1 MTDSTPHAAPP
12 AKHPAFS
19 QGQDAL
25 RLGPEE
31 AFVKNLEHFVQKAH
45 VFAALAAKNK
55 VSPYEAY
62 QHLETLWGQVA
73 QSGSGLIEPVPA
85 VKPAMAGLSAEQA
98 RDRLR
103 QYGPNQAGSSKRI
116 TLTSRIIDA
125 VKNPLVLLLFV
136 LGGISY
142 ATNDVRSAVVIIGMA
157 VLGVTLKVIQ
167 EAKADTA
174 AEQLKK
180 MVHTTATVLRDGEQ
194 REIPMTEVV
203 PGDMVLLAAGDMV
216 PADVQ
221 LVRAK
226 DLHVNQ
232 AMLTGEALPVEKIA
246 RAPGEAAPESETG
259 LGDPAMCFMGT
270 NIISGSAAALVM
282 ATGTRTYFGGI
293 AAKLSEKR
301 APTDFDKGIKN
312 FTMLML
318 RFMVVM
324 APLVFVINGTTTG
337 DWMGAF
343 MFALAVAVGLT
354 PEMLPM
360 VATVCL
366 SKGALAM
373 AKHKVIVKRLDAIQ
387 NFGAIDILC
396 TDKTGTLTQDKIIL
410 EKHLDVTGEEDHS
423 VLEYAYVNSKLQT
436 GLRNALD
443 VAVINSGDDA
453 GSTIDPSRYELLD
466 EIPFDFMRRR
476 LSVIVRDKRSSKAIL
491 ICKGAAEEV
500 FSKSCDCLHDGVVSP
515 LDAVHRETMQEVVHD
530 LNDDGF
536 RVVALA
542 FKEVDGAR
550 HDFAVAD
557 ETGLTLMGYLAFLD
571 PPKDT
576 AAAALA
582 TMLAHGIQP
591 KILTGDNAVIT
602 AKICREVGF
611 DAGHHIITGEM
622 AAAMTET
629 ELSEAVETCHVF
641 AKLDPMQKEAIVK
654 ALRARGHVVGFMG
667 DGINDA
673 PALRAA
679 DVGISVDSA
688 VDVAKESADIILLEK
703 SLAVLEHGVCE
714 GRKIFFNITK
724 YIRMGA
730 SSNFGN
736 MFSVLGAS
744 AFLPYLP
751 MLPIQILVN
760 NLMYDFSQTAIPTDN
775 VDDDIVKSPR
785 RWRIDDIRRYILY
798 LGPVSSI
805 FDYVTFF
812 ILLHVFGAWDN
823 AALFQTGWFIESLL
837 SQTIIVHVIRTDK
850 IPFLQSR
857 SSLTLGLTTLLICA
871 LGVWLPYSPLAEYFG
886 LVVPPVGYWGLIAL
900 VIFCYMCLAQIVK
913 TWVVRRIAAASAAG
927 PVRK

>member
-1 MTDSTPHAAPP
+1 MTQPTPPATGQSPSHPAAAPAP
-12 AKHPAFS
+12 E
-19 QGQDAL
+19 DL
-25 RLGPEE
+25 RLAPDT
-31 AFVKNLEHFVQKAH
+31 AFVKTLEHFVQKAD
-45 VFAALAAKNK
+45 VFAALAVKHK
-55 VSPYEAY
+55 IEPYEAF
-62 QHLETLWGQVA
+62 QHLNALWREVA
-73 QSGSGLIEPVPA
+73 ESGERLAEPAPA
-85 VKPAMAGLSAEQA
+85 AQPVALGLSTAEA
-98 RDRLR
+98 RERLAK
-103 QYGPNQAGSSKRI
+103 YGPNQAAAAKRI
-116 TLTSRIIDA
+116 TLAARLLDA

-136 LGGISY
+136 LGSISY
-142 ATNDVRSAVVIIGMA
+142 ATDDVRSAVVIIGMA

-174 AEQLKK
+174 AEELRK
-180 MVHTTATVLRDGEQ
+180 MVHTTATVLRDGQ
-194 REIPMTEVV
+194 QTEIPMAEVV

-221 LVRAK
+221 IVRAK
-226 DLHVNQ
+226 DLHINQ
-232 AMLTGEALPVEKIA
+232 AMLTGEALPVEKTVRPA
-246 RAPGEAAPESETG
+246 GEAAPEGETG

-270 NIISGSAAALVM
+270 NVVSGSAAALVM
-282 ATGTRTYFGGI
+282 ATGARTYFGGI
-293 AAKLSEKR
+293 AAKLSQKR
-301 APTDFDKGIKN
+301 VETDFDKGIKN

-318 RFMVVM
+318 RFMMIMV
-324 APLVFVINGTTTG
+324 PFVFLINGATSG

-360 VATVCL
+360 VVTVCL

-373 AKHKVIVKRLDAIQ
+373 SKHKVIVKRLDAIQ
-387 NFGAIDILC
+387 NFGAIDVLC

-410 EKHLDVTGEEDHS
+410 EKYLDVAGREDCS
-423 VLEYAYVNSKLQT
+423 VLEYAYLNSKLQT

-443 VAVINSGDDA
+443 LAVISSGDDA
-453 GSTIDPSRYELLD
+453 ASAIDPEHYELLD

-476 LSVIVRDKRSSKAIL
+476 LSVIVRDKRTGKAIL

-500 FSKSCDCLHDGVVSP
+500 FAQSRDCLQNGVVSA
-515 LDAVHRETMQEVVHD
+515 LDAEHRETMQQLVHD

-542 FKEVDGAR
+542 YKEVDGQR
-550 HDFAVAD
+550 HDFGVAD
-557 ETGLTLMGYLAFLD
+557 EADLTLMGYLAFLD

-576 AAAALA
+576 AADALA

-591 KILTGDNAVIT
+591 KIVTGDNAVIT
-602 AKICREVGF
+602 AKICREVRF
-611 DAGHHIITGEM
+611 DAGDRIITGDM
-622 AAAMTET
+622 VAAMSPT
-629 ELSEAVETCHVF
+629 ELSQAVESCHVF
-641 AKLDPMQKEAIVK
+641 AKLDPMQKEAIVA

-703 SLAVLEHGVCE
+703 SLHVLEHGVVE

-744 AFLPYLP
+744 AFLPFLP

-775 VDDDIVKSPR
+775 VDDDIVKAPR
-785 RWRIDDIRRYILY
+785 RWRIDDIRRYIIW

-812 ILLHVFGAWDN
+812 ILLHVFHAWDN

-837 SQTIIVHVIRTDK
+837 SQTLIVHVIRTDR

-857 SSLTLGLTTLLICA
+857 SSLALGMTTLAICA
-871 LGVWLPYSPLAEYFG
+871 VGVWLPFSPLAASFG
-886 LVVPPVGYWGLIAL
+886 LVVPPAHYWGLIAL
-900 VIFCYMCLAQIVK
+900 VIFAYMCLAQIVK
-913 TWVVRRIAAASAAG
+913 TWVVRRIAAAG
-927 PVRK
+927 

>member
-1 MTDSTPHAAPP
+1 MRDAHAPGEAGPDQEP
-12 AKHPAFS
+12 LK
-19 QGQDAL
+19 
-25 RLGPEE
+25 LGPEE
-31 AFVKNLEHFVQKAH
+31 EFTKHLEHFAQKAH
-45 VFAALAAKNK
+45 VFAALASKRK
-55 VSPYEAY
+55 LHPYEAFK
-62 QHLETLWGQVA
+62 HLEGLWGQVA
-73 QSGSGLIEPVPA
+73 DAGARLSEPVVEPA
-85 VKPAMAGLSAEQA
+85 PTFAGLSAEEA
-98 RDRLR
+98 RARLR
-103 QYGPNQAGSSKRI
+103 RYGPNEAVRARRI
-116 TLTSRIIDA
+116 TVWDRLFDA
-125 VKNPLVLLLFV
+125 VKNPLVLLLVV
-136 LGGISY
+136 LGAISY
-142 ATNDVRSAVVIIGMA
+142 ATDDIRSAVVILGMA
-157 VLGVTLKVIQ
+157 VLGVTLKIMQ

-174 AEQLKK
+174 AEALRK
-180 MVHTTATVLRDGEQ
+180 MVHTTATALRDGAQ
-194 REIPMTEVV
+194 REIPLAEVV
-203 PGDMVLLAAGDMV
+203 PGDIVLLAAGDMV

-226 DLHVNQ
+226 DLHINQ

-246 RAPGEAAPESETG
+246 RPAGEAAPEGETG

-270 NIISGSAAALVM
+270 NVVSGSAAAVVM
-282 ATGTRTYFGGI
+282 ATGARTYFGGI
-293 AAKLSEKR
+293 AAKLSQKR

-318 RFMVVM
+318 RFMLVM
-324 APLVFVINGTTTG
+324 VPCVFVINGATSH

-360 VATVCL
+360 VVTVCL

-387 NFGAIDILC
+387 NFGAIDVLC
-396 TDKTGTLTQDKIIL
+396 TDKTGTLTQDRIIL
-410 EKHLDVTGEEDHS
+410 EKYLGIKGEEDNA
-423 VLEYAYVNSKLQT
+423 VLEYAYLNSKLQT

-443 VAVINSGDDA
+443 LAVIETGDA
-453 GSTIDPSRYELLD
+453 VGSSIDTADYELLD

-476 LSVIVRDKRSSKAIL
+476 LSVIVRDKRTDKAIL

-500 FSKSCDCLHDGVVSP
+500 FAQSRTYNKNGLIKP
-515 LDAVHRETMQEVVHD
+515 LEGTHLDTRRQLVHD

-542 FKEVDGAR
+542 YKEVDGTR
-550 HDFAVAD
+550 RDFAVAD
-557 ETGLTLMGYLAFLD
+557 ECDLTLMGYLAFLD

-576 AAAALA
+576 AADALA
-582 TMLAHGIQP
+582 VMAAHGIRP

-602 AKICREVGF
+602 AKICREVDF
-611 DAGHHIITGEM
+611 DAGNHIMTGEQL
-622 AAAMTET
+622 AG
-629 ELSEAVETCHVF
+629 LSEAELGEVVTHCHVF
-641 AKLDPMQKEAIVK
+641 AKLDPMQKETIVK

-703 SLAVLEHGVCE
+703 SLHVLEHGVIE

-744 AFLPYLP
+744 IFLPFLP

-760 NLMYDFSQTAIPTDN
+760 NLLYDVSQTAIPTDN
-775 VDDDIVKSPR
+775 VDPDIVRRPR

-798 LGPVSSI
+798 LGPVSSL
-805 FDYVTFF
+805 FDYATFF
-812 ILLHVFGAWDN
+812 FLLHVFGAWTN
-823 AALFQTGWFIESLL
+823 PALFQTGWFIESLL
-837 SQTIIVHVIRTDK
+837 SQTLIVHVIRTDK
-850 IPFLQSR
+850 IPLLQSR
-857 SSLTLGLTTLLICA
+857 SSLALGLTTLAICA
-871 LGVWLPYSPLAEYFG
+871 LGIWLPFSPLAHAFG
-886 LVVPPVGYWGLIAL
+886 LVALPGPYWGITAL

-913 TWVVRRIAAASAAG
+913 TWVVRRFQPGDACAVAS
-927 PVRK
+927 

>member
-1 MTDSTPHAAPP
+1 M
-12 AKHPAFS
+12 
-19 QGQDAL
+19 
-25 RLGPEE
+25 
-31 AFVKNLEHFVQKAH
+31 
-45 VFAALAAKNK
+45 
-55 VSPYEAY
+55 
-62 QHLETLWGQVA
+62 
-73 QSGSGLIEPVPA
+73 
-85 VKPAMAGLSAEQA
+85 
-98 RDRLR
+98 
-103 QYGPNQAGSSKRI
+103 
-116 TLTSRIIDA
+116 
-125 VKNPLVLLLFV
+125 VLLVV
-136 LGGISY
+136 LGAISY
-142 ATNDVRSAVVIIGMA
+142 ATDDIRSAVVIIGMA
-157 VLGVTLKVIQ
+157 VLGVTLKILQ

-174 AEQLKK
+174 AEALRK
-180 MVHTTATVLRDGEQ
+180 MVHTTATALRDGAQ
-194 REIPMTEVV
+194 REIPLAEVV
-203 PGDMVLLAAGDMV
+203 PGDIVLLAAGDMV

-226 DLHVNQ
+226 DLHINQ

-246 RAPGEAAPESETG
+246 RPAGEAAPEGETG

-270 NIISGSAAALVM
+270 NVVSGSAAAVVM
-282 ATGTRTYFGGI
+282 ATGARTYFGGI
-293 AAKLSEKR
+293 AAKLSQKR

-318 RFMVVM
+318 RFMLVM
-324 APLVFVINGTTTG
+324 VPCVFVINGATSH
-337 DWMGAF
+337 DWTGAF

-360 VATVCL
+360 VVTVCL

-387 NFGAIDILC
+387 NFGAIDVLC
-396 TDKTGTLTQDKIIL
+396 TDKTGTLTQDRIIL
-410 EKHLDVTGEEDHS
+410 EKYLDIKGAEDNA
-423 VLEYAYVNSKLQT
+423 VLEYAYLNSKLQT

-443 VAVINSGDDA
+443 LAVIETGDA
-453 GSTIDPSRYELLD
+453 VGSCIDTADYELLD

-476 LSVIVRDKRSSKAIL
+476 LSVIVRDKRTDKAIL

-500 FSKSCDCLHDGVVSP
+500 FAQSRTYSKNGLVKP
-515 LDAVHRETMQEVVHD
+515 LEGTHLDTRRQLVHD

-542 FKEVDGAR
+542 YKEVDGSR
-550 HDFAVAD
+550 RDFAVAD
-557 ETGLTLMGYLAFLD
+557 ECDLTLMGYLAFLD

-576 AAAALA
+576 AADALA
-582 TMLAHGIQP
+582 VMAAHGITP

-602 AKICREVGF
+602 AKICREVDF
-611 DAGHHIITGEM
+611 DAGEHIMTGEQL
-622 AAAMTET
+622 AG
-629 ELSEAVETCHVF
+629 LSEAELGEAVTNCHVF

-703 SLAVLEHGVCE
+703 SLHVLEHGVIE

-744 AFLPYLP
+744 IFLPFLP

-760 NLMYDFSQTAIPTDN
+760 NLLYDVSQTAIPTDN
-775 VDDDIVKSPR
+775 VDPDIVRRPR

-798 LGPVSSI
+798 LGPVSSL

-812 ILLHVFGAWDN
+812 FLLHVFGAGPTRSCSRP
-823 AALFQTGWFIESLL
+823 AGS
-837 SQTIIVHVIRTDK
+837 SSRCS
-850 IPFLQSR
+850 PRR
-857 SSLTLGLTTLLICA
+857 SSST
-871 LGVWLPYSPLAEYFG
+871 
-886 LVVPPVGYWGLIAL
+886 
-900 VIFCYMCLAQIVK
+900 
-913 TWVVRRIAAASAAG
+913 
-927 PVRK
+927 

>member
-1 MTDSTPHAAPP
+1 MHDRTPTPAEDTDRDTL
-12 AKHPAFS
+12 
-19 QGQDAL
+19 Q
-25 RLGPEE
+25 LGPKEE
-31 AFVKNLEHFVQKAH
+31 FIKHLEHFSQKAH
-45 VFAALAAKNK
+45 VFAALAGKNK
-55 VSPYEAY
+55 LEPYQAFK
-62 QHLETLWGQVA
+62 HLEGLWEQVA
-73 QSGSGLIEPVPA
+73 ASGGRLTEPVPEP
-85 VKPAMAGLSAEQA
+85 KPAFAGLSSQEA
-98 RDRLR
+98 RSRLR
-103 QYGPNQAGSSKRI
+103 RFGPNQAVTAKRV
-116 TLTSRIIDA
+116 TLADRMLDA
-125 VKNPLVLLLFV
+125 VKNPLVLLLLV

-142 ATNDVRSAVVIIGMA
+142 ASDDIRSAVVIIGMA
-157 VLGVTLKVIQ
+157 VLGVVLKVIQ
-167 EAKADTA
+167 ESKADTA
-174 AEQLKK
+174 AAELKK
-180 MVHTTATVLRDGEQ
+180 MVHTTATVLRDGAQ
-194 REIPMTEVV
+194 REIPLAEVV
-203 PGDMVLLAAGDMV
+203 PGDIVLLAAGDMV

-221 LVRAK
+221 LIRAK

-232 AMLTGEALPVEKIA
+232 AMLTGEALPVEKSGRPA
-246 RAPGEAAPESETG
+246 DETPTEGETG

-270 NIISGSAAALVM
+270 NVVSGTGAAVVT
-282 ATGTRTYFGGI
+282 ATGARTYFGGI

-301 APTDFDKGIKN
+301 VPTDFDKGIKS

-324 APLVFVINGTTTG
+324 VPVVFVINGFTTHDG
-337 DWMGAF
+337 MGAF

-360 VATVCL
+360 VVTVCL

-387 NFGAIDILC
+387 NFGAIDVLC

-410 EKHLDVTGEEDHS
+410 EKYLDIKGEEDNT
-423 VLEYAYVNSKLQT
+423 VLEYAYLNSKLQT

-443 VAVINSGDDA
+443 LAVIETGDEA
-453 GSTIDPSRYELLD
+453 GSSIDPSRYELLD

-476 LSVIVRDKRSSKAIL
+476 LSVIVRDKRTDKAIL

-500 FSKSCDCLHDGVVSP
+500 FSKSCTYIKNGVVKP
-515 LDAVHRETMQEVVHD
+515 LEGTHLATRQQLVHD

-542 FKEVDGAR
+542 YKEVDGAR

-557 ETGLTLMGYLAFLD
+557 EVDLTLMGYLAFLD

-576 AAAALA
+576 AADALA
-582 TMLAHGIQP
+582 TMIGHGIQP
-591 KILTGDNAVIT
+591 KIVTGDNAVIT
-602 AKICREVGF
+602 AKICREVHF
-611 DAGHHIITGEM
+611 DAGDHILTGDQV
-622 AAAMTET
+622 AA
-629 ELSEAVETCHVF
+629 LSEQELHEAVNSCHVF
-641 AKLDPMQKEAIVK
+641 AKLDPMQKERIVT
-654 ALRARGHVVGFMG
+654 ALRATGHVVGFMG

-703 SLAVLEHGVCE
+703 SLHVLEHGVLE

-744 AFLPYLP
+744 AFLPFLP

-760 NLMYDFSQTAIPTDN
+760 NLLYDVSQTAIPTDN
-775 VDDDIVKSPR
+775 VDADILGRPR
-785 RWRIDDIRRYILY
+785 RWRIDDIRRYILF
-798 LGPVSSI
+798 LGPVSSL

-812 ILLHVFGAWDN
+812 LLLHVFGAWNN

-837 SQTIIVHVIRTDK
+837 SQTLIVHVIRTDK

-857 SSLTLGLTTLLICA
+857 ASAALAITTLAICA
-871 LGVWLPYSPLAEYFG
+871 LGVWLPFSPLAGAFG
-886 LVVPPVGYWGLIAL
+886 LVVPPGHYWGLIAL
-900 VIFCYMCLAQIVK
+900 VIFAYMCLAQIVK
-913 TWVVRRIAAASAAG
+913 TWVVRRFQPGANPAAVAC
-927 PVRK
+927 PR

>member
-1 MTDSTPHAAPP
+1 MD
-12 AKHPAFS
+12 HPAGRA
-19 QGQDAL
+19 GQEAL
-25 RLGPEE
+25 TLGPEE
-31 AFVKNLEHFVQKAH
+31 AFIKNLEHFAQKAH
-45 VFAALAAKNK
+45 VFAALASKKK
-55 VSPYEAY
+55 VAPYDAFK
-62 QHLETLWGQVA
+62 HLEGLWEQVA
-73 QSGSGLIEPVPA
+73 ASGSGLTEPVVVP
-85 VKPAMAGLSAEQA
+85 KPAFAGLSSEEA
-98 RDRLR
+98 RTRLR
-103 QYGPNQAGSSKRI
+103 RYGLNQAVAAKRI
-116 TLTSRIIDA
+116 TLRDRLWDA
-125 VKNPLVLLLFV
+125 VKNPLVALLFV

-142 ATNDVRSAVVIIGMA
+142 ATDDIRSAVVIIGMA

-174 AEQLKK
+174 AEALKK
-180 MVHTTATVLRDGEQ
+180 MVHTTATVLRDGAQ
-194 REIPMTEVV
+194 HEIPMARVV
-203 PGDMVLLAAGDMV
+203 PGDIVLLAAGDMV

-232 AMLTGEALPVEKIA
+232 AMLTGEALPVEKSA
-246 RAPGEAAPESETG
+246 RPADEAAPEGETG

-270 NIISGSAAALVM
+270 NIVSGSAAAVVTT
-282 ATGTRTYFGGI
+282 TGARTYFGGI
-293 AAKLSEKR
+293 AAKLSQKR
-301 APTDFDKGIKN
+301 EETDFDKGIKK
-312 FTMLML
+312 FTGLML
-318 RFMVVM
+318 RFMLVM
-324 APLVFVINGTTTG
+324 VPFVFLVNGSIKG
-337 DWMGAF
+337 DWTEAF

-360 VATVCL
+360 VVTVCL

-410 EKHLDVTGEEDHS
+410 EKYLDVTGEEDS
-423 VLEYAYVNSKLQT
+423 AVLEYAYVNSTLQT

-443 VAVINSGDDA
+443 VAVIESGDELGQA
-453 GSTIDPSRYELLD
+453 IDPARYELLD
-466 EIPFDFMRRR
+466 EVPFDFMRRR
-476 LSVIVRDKRSSKAIL
+476 LSVIVRDKNTEKALL
-491 ICKGAAEEV
+491 ICKGAAEEA
-500 FSKSCDCLHDGVVSP
+500 FAHSRDCLVGGRIVP
-515 LDAVHRETMQEVVHD
+515 LDEGHRKTMQTVVHD

-542 FKEVDGAR
+542 YREVDGSR
-550 HDFAVAD
+550 RDFGVAD
-557 ETGLTLMGYLAFLD
+557 ENDLTLMGYLAFLD

-576 AAAALA
+576 AADALEV
-582 TMLAHGIQP
+582 MVAHGITP

-602 AKICREVGF
+602 AKICREVRF
-611 DAGHHIITGEM
+611 DAGDHILTGEDV
-622 AAAMTET
+622 AAMSEA
-629 ELSEAVETCHVF
+629 ELSQAVETCHVF

-703 SLAVLEHGVCE
+703 SLHVLEHGVLE

-744 AFLPYLP
+744 AFLPFLP
-751 MLPIQILVN
+751 MLPIQILIN
-760 NLMYDFSQTAIPTDN
+760 NLMYDISQTAIPTDN
-775 VDDDIVKSPR
+775 VDEDFLKQPR

-798 LGPVSSI
+798 LGPVSSL
-805 FDYVTFF
+805 FDYVTFA
-812 ILLHVFGAWDN
+812 ILLFVFGAWDHP
-823 AALFQTGWFIESLL
+823 ALFQTGWFIESLL

-850 IPFLQSR
+850 IPFFQSR
-857 SSLTLGLTTLLICA
+857 SSISLGLTTIAVCA
-871 LGVWLPYSPLAEYFG
+871 LGLWLPFSPLAAAFG
-886 LVVPPVGYWGLIAL
+886 LVVPPPGYWGLLAL
-900 VIFCYMCLAQIVK
+900 VIFSYMCLAQIVK
-913 TWVVRRIAAASAAG
+913 SWVVRRMQTGHAG
-927 PVRK
+927 

>member
-1 MTDSTPHAAPP
+1 M
-12 AKHPAFS
+12 
-19 QGQDAL
+19 
-25 RLGPEE
+25 
-31 AFVKNLEHFVQKAH
+31 
-45 VFAALAAKNK
+45 FAALAAKHK
-55 VSPYEAY
+55 VPPFEAFA
-62 QHLETLWGQVA
+62 HLQTLWEQVA
-73 QSGSGLIEPVPA
+73 AVGVRLKEPVPTP
-85 VKPAMAGLSAEQA
+85 KPAFAGLGSEEAA
-98 RDRLR
+98 ARLR
-103 QYGPNQAGSSKRI
+103 QYGPNQAVTARRV
-116 TLTSRIIDA
+116 TLVDRLWDA

-142 ATNDVRSAVVIIGMA
+142 ATDDLRSAFVIIGMA

-180 MVHTTATVLRDGEQ
+180 MVHTTATVLRDGRQ
-194 REIPMTEVV
+194 REIPMAEVV
-203 PGDMVLLAAGDMV
+203 PGDIVLLSAGDMV

-232 AMLTGEALPVEKIA
+232 AMLTGEALPVAKSA
-246 RAPGEAAPESETG
+246 RPAGEAAPEGETG

-270 NIISGSAAALVM
+270 NVVSGSAAAVVA
-282 ATGTRTYFGGI
+282 ATGARTYFGGI

-301 APTDFDKGIKN
+301 AETDFDKGIKN

-318 RFMVVM
+318 RFMMVM
-324 APLVFVINGTTTG
+324 VPFVFVINGATSG
-337 DWMGAF
+337 DWTGAF

-360 VATVCL
+360 VVTVCL

-373 AKHKVIVKRLDAIQ
+373 AKHKVIVKRLDSIQ

-410 EKHLDVTGEEDHS
+410 EKYLDVMGEEDDS
-423 VLEYAYVNSKLQT
+423 VLEYAYVNSALQT

-443 VAVINSGDDA
+443 LAVMESGERNGA
-453 GSTIDPSRYELLD
+453 NADPNRFELLD

-476 LSVIVRDKRSSKAIL
+476 LSVVVRDAKAGKAVL

-500 FSKSCDCLHDGVVSP
+500 FAQSRNCLVHGQVVP
-515 LDAVHRETMQEVVHD
+515 LDEGHRQAMQNVVRD
-530 LNDDGF
+530 LNEDGF
-536 RVVALA
+536 RVVALGC
-542 FKEVDGAR
+542 KDVDGDR
-550 HDFAVAD
+550 RDFAVAD
-557 ETGLTLMGYLAFLD
+557 EADLTLMGYLAFLD

-576 AAAALA
+576 AAEALA
-582 TMLAHGIQP
+582 TMIAHGITP

-602 AKICREVGF
+602 AKICREVRF
-611 DAGHHIITGEM
+611 DAGDRIITGEQV
-622 AAAMTET
+622 AAMTET
-629 ELSEAVETCHVF
+629 ELAEAVEICHVF

-703 SLAVLEHGVCE
+703 SLAVLEHGVIE

-775 VDDDIVKSPR
+775 VDADIVKQPR
-785 RWRIDDIRRYILY
+785 RWRIDDIRRYIVY

-812 ILLHVFGAWDN
+812 ILLHVFNAWDN

-837 SQTIIVHVIRTDK
+837 SQTLIVHVIRTDK

-857 SSLTLGLTTLLICA
+857 SSLPLGLTTLAICIA
-871 LGVWLPYSPLAEYFG
+871 GVWLPFSPLAASFG
-886 LVVPPVGYWGLIAL
+886 LVVPPTPYWGLIAL
-900 VIFCYMCLAQIVK
+900 VIFGYMCLAQIVK
-913 TWVVRRIAAASAAG
+913 TWVVRRIQATQ
-927 PVRK
+927 PC

>member
-1 MTDSTPHAAPP
+1 MTQQTQRATTQSPAHPAAAPG
-12 AKHPAFS
+12 HE
-19 QGQDAL
+19 GLAL
-25 RLGPEE
+25 APEA
-31 AFVKNLEHFVQKAH
+31 AFVKTLEHFVQKAN
-45 VFAALAAKNK
+45 VFATLAAKNK
-55 VSPYEAY
+55 VEPFEAF
-62 QHLETLWGQVA
+62 QHLNALWQDVA
-73 QSGSGLIEPVPA
+73 AAGESLTAPVPVA
-85 VKPAMAGLSAEQA
+85 KPAVLGLSAAEA
-98 RDRLR
+98 RERLAK
-103 QYGPNQAGSSKRI
+103 YGPNQAAAAKRI
-116 TLTSRIIDA
+116 TLASRLFDA

-136 LGGISY
+136 LGSISY
-142 ATNDVRSAVVIIGMA
+142 ATDDVRSAVVIIGMA

-174 AEQLKK
+174 AEELRK
-180 MVHTTATVLRDGEQ
+180 MVHTTATVLRDGQ
-194 REIPMTEVV
+194 QTEIPMAEVV

-221 LVRAK
+221 IVRAK
-226 DLHVNQ
+226 DLHINQ
-232 AMLTGEALPVEKIA
+232 AMLTGEALPVEKTVRPA
-246 RAPGEAAPESETG
+246 GEAAPEGEAG

-270 NIISGSAAALVM
+270 NVVSGSAAALVM
-282 ATGTRTYFGGI
+282 ATGARTYFGGI
-293 AAKLSEKR
+293 AAKLSQKR
-301 APTDFDKGIKN
+301 VETDFDKGIKN

-318 RFMVVM
+318 RFMMIMV
-324 APLVFVINGTTTG
+324 PFVFLINGATSG

-360 VATVCL
+360 VVTVCL

-373 AKHKVIVKRLDAIQ
+373 SKHKVIVKRLDAIQ
-387 NFGAIDILC
+387 NFGAIDVLC

-410 EKHLDVTGEEDHS
+410 EKYLDVAGREDCS
-423 VLEYAYVNSKLQT
+423 VLEYAYLNSKLQT

-443 VAVINSGDDA
+443 LAVISSGDDA
-453 GSTIDPSRYELLD
+453 NSAIDPEHYELLD

-476 LSVIVRDKRSSKAIL
+476 LSVIVRDKRTGKAIL

-500 FSKSCDCLHDGVVSP
+500 FAQSRDCLHDGVVSP
-515 LDAVHRETMQEVVHD
+515 LDADHRETMQELVHE

-542 FKEVDGAR
+542 CKEVDGSR

-557 ETGLTLMGYLAFLD
+557 ESDLTLMGYLAFLD

-576 AAAALA
+576 AADALA

-591 KILTGDNAVIT
+591 KIVTGDNAVIT
-602 AKICREVGF
+602 AKICREVRF
-611 DAGHHIITGEM
+611 DAGDHIITGDM
-622 AAAMTET
+622 VAAMSPA
-629 ELSEAVETCHVF
+629 ELSEAVESCHVF
-641 AKLDPMQKEAIVK
+641 AKLDPMQKEAIVA

-703 SLAVLEHGVCE
+703 SLHVLEHGVVE

-744 AFLPYLP
+744 AFLPFLP

-775 VDDDIVKSPR
+775 VDDDIVKAPR
-785 RWRIDDIRRYILY
+785 RWRIDDIRRYIVW

-812 ILLHVFGAWDN
+812 ILLHVFNAWDN

-837 SQTIIVHVIRTDK
+837 SQTLIVHVIRTDR

-857 SSLTLGLTTLLICA
+857 SSLALGMTTLAICA
-871 LGVWLPYSPLAEYFG
+871 VGVWLPFSPLAASFG
-886 LVVPPVGYWGLIAL
+886 LVVPPAHYWGLIAL
-900 VIFCYMCLAQIVK
+900 VIFAYMCLAQIVK
-913 TWVVRRIAAASAAG
+913 TWVVRRIAAAC
-927 PVRK
+927 

>member
-1 MTDSTPHAAPP
+1 MTDPKSPAATRPENAP
-12 AKHPAFS
+12 GDA
-19 QGQDAL
+19 GQDAL
-25 RLGPEE
+25 RLAPEE
-31 AFVKNLEHFVQKAH
+31 EFLKNLEHFVQKANA
-45 VFAALAAKNK
+45 FDALAHQRKI
-55 VSPYEAY
+55 PAY
-62 QHLETLWGQVA
+62 DVYRHLAGLWEQVA
-73 QSGSGLIEPVPA
+73 VSGQWLSEPQPE
-85 VKPAMAGLSAEQA
+85 VKPAMAGLTSQEAKE
-98 RDRLR
+98 RLR
-103 QYGPNQAGSSKRI
+103 QYGPNQATTTKPVTFLDRLWDS
-116 TLTSRIIDA
+116 

-142 ATNDVRSAVVIIGMA
+142 ATDDLRSAVVIIGMA
-157 VLGVTLKVIQ
+157 VMGVVLKVIQ

-174 AEQLKK
+174 AAELKK
-180 MVHTTATVLRDGEQ
+180 MVHTTATVLRDGSQ
-194 REIPMTEVV
+194 REIPLAGVV
-203 PGDMVLLAAGDMV
+203 PGDIVLLAAGDMV

-226 DLHVNQ
+226 DLHINQ
-232 AMLTGEALPVEKIA
+232 AMLTGEALPVEKTTRPA
-246 RAPGEAAPESETG
+246 GEAPREGETG

-270 NIISGSAAALVM
+270 NVVSGSAAAVVT
-282 ATGTRTYFGGI
+282 ATGARTYFGGI

-301 APTDFDKGIKN
+301 VETDFDKGIKS
-312 FTMLML
+312 FTGLML
-318 RFMVVM
+318 RFMLVM
-324 APLVFVINGTTTG
+324 VPFVFIVNGATSH

-360 VATVCL
+360 VVTVCL

-373 AKHKVIVKRLDAIQ
+373 SKHKVIVKRLDAIQ
-387 NFGAIDILC
+387 NFGAIDVLC

-410 EKHLDVTGEEDHS
+410 EKYLDVTGEEDCS

-443 VAVINSGDDA
+443 VAVITSGDGA
-453 GSTIDPSRYELLD
+453 GSSIDPDRYELLD

-476 LSVIVRDKRSSKAIL
+476 LSVIVRDDKTDKAIL

-500 FSKSCDCLHDGVVSP
+500 FSKSRDCLHDGVISP
-515 LDAVHRETMQEVVHD
+515 LDAIHRETMQEVVHD
-530 LNDDGF
+530 LNEDGF

-542 FKEVDGAR
+542 FKAVDGAR

-557 ETGLTLMGYLAFLD
+557 ECDLTLMGYLAFLD

-576 AAAALA
+576 AADALA
-582 TMLAHGIQP
+582 TMIAHGIQP
-591 KILTGDNAVIT
+591 KIVTGDNAVIT
-602 AKICREVGF
+602 AKICREVRF
-611 DAGHHIITGEM
+611 DAGDHIITGDQV
-622 AAAMTET
+622 AAM
-629 ELSEAVETCHVF
+629 SEAELGEAVGVCHVF
-641 AKLDPMQKEAIVK
+641 AKLDPMQKEQIVA
-654 ALRARGHVVGFMG
+654 ALRRKGHVVGFMG

-703 SLAVLEHGVCE
+703 SLHVLEHGVLE

-744 AFLPYLP
+744 AFLPFLP

-775 VDDDIVKSPR
+775 VDADILSKPR
-785 RWRIDDIRRYILY
+785 RWRIDDIRRYILF

-812 ILLHVFGAWDN
+812 IMIHFFGAWNN

-837 SQTIIVHVIRTDK
+837 SQTIIVHVIRTDN
-850 IPFLQSR
+850 IPFLQSWA
-857 SSLTLGLTTLLICA
+857 SLPLGMTTILICIF
-871 LGVWLPYSPLAEYFG
+871 GVWLPFSPLAGTFG
-886 LVVPPVGYWGLIAL
+886 LVVPPAGYWGLMAL
-900 VIFCYMCLAQIVK
+900 VIFCYMCLAQVVK
-913 TWVVRRIAAASAAG
+913 SWVVRRIQAATPA
-927 PVRK
+927 

>member
-1 MTDSTPHAAPP
+1 MTQATQHTTPQAPT
-12 AKHPAFS
+12 HPAAL
-19 QGQDAL
+19 GPEAL
-25 RLGPEE
+25 RLAPEA
-31 AFVKNLEHFVQKAH
+31 AFVKTLEHFVQKAN
-45 VFAALAAKNK
+45 VFAALAAKQK
-55 VSPYEAY
+55 VEPYEAF
-62 QHLETLWGQVA
+62 QHLNALWRDVAEAGQR
-73 QSGSGLIEPVPA
+73 LTEPVPVA
-85 VKPAMAGLSAEQA
+85 KPAALGLTAAET
-98 RDRLR
+98 RERLAK
-103 QYGPNQAGSSKRI
+103 YGPNQAAAAKRI
-116 TLTSRIIDA
+116 TLLSRLFDA

-136 LGGISY
+136 LGSISY
-142 ATNDVRSAVVIIGMA
+142 ATDDVRSAVVIIGMA

-174 AEQLKK
+174 AEALRK
-180 MVHTTATVLRDGEQ
+180 MVHTTATVLRDGKQ
-194 REIPMTEVV
+194 TEIPMAQVV
-203 PGDMVLLAAGDMV
+203 PGDMVLLSAGDMV

-232 AMLTGEALPVEKIA
+232 AMLSGEALPVEKTA
-246 RAPGEAAPESETG
+246 RPVGEAAPEGETG
-259 LGDPAMCFMGT
+259 LSDPAMCFMGA
-270 NIISGSAAALVM
+270 NVVSGSAAALVV
-282 ATGTRTYFGGI
+282 ATGARTYFGGI

-301 APTDFDKGIKN
+301 VETDFDKGIKN

-318 RFMVVM
+318 RFMMVM
-324 APLVFVINGTTTG
+324 VPFVFIINGATSG

-360 VATVCL
+360 VVTVCL

-373 AKHKVIVKRLDAIQ
+373 SRHKVIVKRLDAIQ

-396 TDKTGTLTQDKIIL
+396 TDKTGTLTQDRIIL
-410 EKHLDVTGEEDHS
+410 EKYLDVTGREDCS
-423 VLEYAYVNSKLQT
+423 VREYAYVNSKLQT

-443 VAVINSGDDA
+443 LAVISSGDDA
-453 GSTIDPSRYELLD
+453 ASAIDPNRYELLD

-476 LSVIVRDKRSSKAIL
+476 LSVIVRDKQTGKAVL

-500 FSKSCDCLHDGVVSP
+500 FSKSRDCLHDGVTSP
-515 LDAVHRETMQEVVHD
+515 LDADHRETMQELVHD

-542 FKEVDGAR
+542 FKDVDGSR

-557 ETGLTLMGYLAFLD
+557 ESDLTLMGYLAFLD

-576 AAAALA
+576 AADALA

-591 KILTGDNAVIT
+591 KIVTGDNAVIT
-602 AKICREVGF
+602 AKICREVRF
-611 DAGHHIITGEM
+611 DAGDHIITGDM
-622 AAAMTET
+622 VAAMSPT
-629 ELSEAVETCHVF
+629 ELSEAVESCHVF
-641 AKLDPMQKEAIVK
+641 AKLDPMQKEAIVA

-703 SLAVLEHGVCE
+703 SLHVLEHGVVE

-744 AFLPYLP
+744 AFLPFLP

-775 VDDDIVKSPR
+775 VDDDIVKAPR
-785 RWRIDDIRRYILY
+785 RWRIDDIRRYILW

-805 FDYVTFF
+805 FDYATFF
-812 ILLHVFGAWDN
+812 ILLHVFHAWDN

-837 SQTIIVHVIRTDK
+837 SQTLIVHVIRTDR

-857 SSLTLGLTTLLICA
+857 SSVPLGLTTLTICA
-871 LGVWLPYSPLAEYFG
+871 VGVWLPFSPLAASFG
-886 LVVPPVGYWGLIAL
+886 LVVPPTSYWGLIAL
-900 VIFCYMCLAQIVK
+900 VIFAYMCLAQIVK
-913 TWVVRRIAAASAAG
+913 TWVVRRIAAAG
-927 PVRK
+927 

>member
-1 MTDSTPHAAPP
+1 MHDDARQPTTTPDRKDETAAPLP
-12 AKHPAFS
+12 EQEGLKLS
-19 QGQDAL
+19 
-25 RLGPEE
+25 PEE
-31 AFVKNLEHFVQKAH
+31 EFSHHLGHFAQKAN
-45 VFAALAAKNK
+45 VFAALAGKKK
-55 VSPYEAY
+55 VHPYEAF
-62 QHLETLWGQVA
+62 QHLQGLWDQVA
-73 QSGSGLIEPVPA
+73 AAGARLSEPVIEA
-85 VKPAMAGLSAEQA
+85 KPAFAGLGSDEA
-98 RDRLR
+98 RERLR
-103 QYGPNQAGSSKRI
+103 RYGPNQAVAEKRI
-116 TLTSRIIDA
+116 TFWNRLFDA
-125 VKNPLVLLLFV
+125 VKNPLVVLLLV
-136 LGGISY
+136 LGAISY
-142 ATNDVRSAVVIIGMA
+142 ATDDIRSAVVIIGMA

-174 AEQLKK
+174 AAELKK
-180 MVHTTATVLRDGEQ
+180 MVHTTATVLRDGQQ
-194 REIPMTEVV
+194 REIPLAAVV
-203 PGDMVLLAAGDMV
+203 PGDIVLLAAGDMV

-221 LVRAK
+221 LIRAK
-226 DLHVNQ
+226 DLHINQ
-232 AMLTGEALPVEKIA
+232 AMLTGEALPVEKSA
-246 RAPGEAAPESETG
+246 RPMDETPPADETG
-259 LGDPAMCFMGT
+259 LGDPALCFMGT
-270 NIISGSAAALVM
+270 NVVSGSAAAVVT
-282 ATGTRTYFGGI
+282 ATGSRTYFGGI

-301 APTDFDKGIKN
+301 PETDFDKGIKS
-312 FTMLML
+312 FTVLML
-318 RFMVVM
+318 RFMLVM
-324 APLVFVINGTTTG
+324 VPFVFLVNGATSG

-360 VATVCL
+360 VVTVCL

-373 AKHKVIVKRLDAIQ
+373 SRHKVIVKCLDAIQ
-387 NFGAIDILC
+387 NFGAIDVLC

-410 EKHLDVTGEEDHS
+410 EKHLDVMGEEDDA

-443 VAVINSGDDA
+443 VAVIESGDA
-453 GSTIDPSRYELLD
+453 SGEAIDLARYEMLD
-466 EIPFDFMRRR
+466 EVPFDFMRRR
-476 LSVIVRDKRSSKAIL
+476 LSVVVRDTATDKALL

-500 FSKSCDCLHDGVVSP
+500 FAHSRDCLMGEMVAP
-515 LDAVHRETMQEVVHD
+515 LDETHRQAMQKVVHD
-530 LNDDGF
+530 LNEDGF

-542 FKEVDGAR
+542 FKEVDGQR
-550 HDFAVAD
+550 RDFRVAD
-557 ETGLTLMGYLAFLD
+557 ESDLTLMGYLAFLD

-576 AAAALA
+576 AADALA
-582 TMLAHGIQP
+582 VMACHGITP

-602 AKICREVGF
+602 AKICREVHF
-611 DAGHHIITGEM
+611 DYGDHIITGEELAGM
-622 AAAMTET
+622 SQAAV
-629 ELSEAVETCHVF
+629 SEAVAACHVF
-641 AKLDPMQKEAIVK
+641 AKLDPMQKEQIVT

-703 SLAVLEHGVCE
+703 SLHVLEHGVLE

-744 AFLPYLP
+744 AFLPFLP

-760 NLMYDFSQTAIPTDN
+760 NLMYDISQTAIPTDN
-775 VDDDIVKSPR
+775 VDADILAKPR

-812 ILLHVFGAWDN
+812 IMIHLFGAWN
-823 AALFQTGWFIESLL
+823 NPALFQTGWFIESLL
-837 SQTIIVHVIRTDK
+837 SQTLIVHVIRTDN

-857 SSLTLGLTTLLICA
+857 SSIPLGLTTALICA
-871 LGVWLPYSPLAEYFG
+871 IGIWLPFSPLAHAFG
-886 LVVPPVGYWGLIAL
+886 LVVPPTNYWGLIAL
-900 VIFCYMCLAQIVK
+900 VIFCYMCLAQVVK
-913 TWVVRRIAAASAAG
+913 SWVVRRIQASC
-927 PVRK
+927 PV

>member
-1 MTDSTPHAAPP
+1 MSAPKSPSTADPGPGSAEAGT
-12 AKHPAFS
+12 AGLA
-19 QGQDAL
+19 
-25 RLGPEE
+25 LGPDEE
-31 AFVKNLEHFVQKAH
+31 FVKNLEHFAQKAH
-45 VFAALAAKNK
+45 VFAALASKHK
-55 VSPYEAY
+55 LLPFDAY
-62 QHLETLWGQVA
+62 KHLEGLWEQVA
-73 QSGSGLIEPVPA
+73 ASGARLTEPVP
-85 VKPAMAGLSAEQA
+85 VEKPAFAGLSSEEA
-98 RDRLR
+98 RARLKK
-103 QYGPNQAGSSKRI
+103 YGPNQATAAKRI
-116 TLTSRIIDA
+116 TLRDRLWDA

-136 LGGISY
+136 LGGISL
-142 ATNDVRSAVVIIGMA
+142 ATDDIRSAVVILGMA
-157 VLGVTLKVIQ
+157 ILGVVLKVIQ

-174 AEQLKK
+174 AAELKR
-180 MVHTTATVLRDGEQ
+180 MVHTTATVLRDGKQ
-194 REIPMTEVV
+194 REIPLARVV
-203 PGDMVLLAAGDMV
+203 PGDIVLLAAGDMV

-221 LVRAK
+221 LLRAK
-226 DLHVNQ
+226 DLHINQ
-232 AMLTGEALPVEKIA
+232 AMLTGEALPVEKSV
-246 RAPGEAAPESETG
+246 RPLGEAPPEGETG

-270 NIISGSAAALVM
+270 NVVSGAAAAVVT
-282 ATGTRTYFGGI
+282 ATGARTYFGGI

-301 APTDFDKGIKN
+301 PATDFDKGIKS
-312 FTMLML
+312 FTALML
-318 RFMVVM
+318 RFMLVM
-324 APLVFVINGTTTG
+324 VPFVFVVNGATSG

-360 VATVCL
+360 VVTVCL

-387 NFGAIDILC
+387 NFGAIDVLC

-410 EKHLDVTGEEDHS
+410 EKYLDVAGAEDCS

-443 VAVINSGDDA
+443 LAVIDSGDGLTPA
-453 GSTIDPSRYELLD
+453 IDPAHFELLD

-476 LSVIVRDKRSSKAIL
+476 LSVIVRDGRTGKAIL

-500 FSKSCDCLHDGVVSP
+500 FTHSRDCLVGGRTAP
-515 LDAVHRETMQEVVHD
+515 LDEGHRETMQKVVHD

-536 RVVALA
+536 RVVALSY
-542 FKEVDGAR
+542 KEVDGER
-550 HDFAVAD
+550 RDFRVAD
-557 ETGLTLMGYLAFLD
+557 ETDLTLMGYLAFLD

-576 AAAALA
+576 AADALQVMA
-582 TMLAHGIQP
+582 AHGIQP

-602 AKICREVGF
+602 AKICREVRF
-611 DAGHHIITGEM
+611 DAGDHLITGE
-622 AAAMTET
+622 AVAAMSET
-629 ELSEAVETCHVF
+629 ELAEAVEVCHVF
-641 AKLDPMQKEAIVK
+641 AKLDPMQKERIVK

-703 SLAVLEHGVCE
+703 SLHVLEHGVIE

-744 AFLPYLP
+744 AFLPFLP

-775 VDDDIVKSPR
+775 VDADILGRPR
-785 RWRIDDIRRYILY
+785 RWRIDDIRRYILF
-798 LGPVSSI
+798 LGPVSSL

-812 ILLHVFGAWDN
+812 ILIHYFGAWN
-823 AALFQTGWFIESLL
+823 NPALFQTGWFIESLL
-837 SQTIIVHVIRTDK
+837 SQTLIVHVIRTDN
-850 IPFLQSR
+850 IPFLQSW
-857 SSLTLGLTTLLICA
+857 SSVPLGLTTLAIC
-871 LGVWLPYSPLAEYFG
+871 LVGVWLPFSPLAGTFG
-886 LVVPPVGYWGLIAL
+886 LVAPPTGYWGLMGL
-900 VIFCYMCLAQIVK
+900 VIFCYMCLAQVVK
-913 TWVVRRIAAASAAG
+913 TWVVRRIQASCAA
-927 PVRK
+927 

>member
-1 MTDSTPHAAPP
+1 MTDPKSPMQAASRE
-12 AKHPAFS
+12 ADTNAAS
-19 QGQDAL
+19 EAL
-25 RLGPEE
+25 RLAPEDE
-31 AFVKNLEHFVQKAH
+31 FLKSLEHFVQKANA
-45 VFAALAAKNK
+45 FDALAHQRKI
-55 VSPYEAY
+55 SAY
-62 QHLETLWGQVA
+62 DVYRHLQGLWEQVA
-73 QSGSGLIEPVPA
+73 VSGQWLNEPA
-85 VKPAMAGLSAEQA
+85 AEQKPAFAGLSSQEA

-103 QYGPNQAGSSKRI
+103 QFGPNQAVTAKPVTFLDRLWDS
-116 TLTSRIIDA
+116 

-142 ATNDVRSAVVIIGMA
+142 ATDDVRSAVVIIGMA
-157 VLGVTLKVIQ
+157 VLGVVLKVLQ

-174 AEQLKK
+174 AAELKK
-180 MVHTTATVLRDGEQ
+180 MVHTTATALRDGQQ
-194 REIPMTEVV
+194 REIPLAQVV
-203 PGDMVLLAAGDMV
+203 PGDIVLLAAGDMV

-221 LVRAK
+221 LLRAK
-226 DLHVNQ
+226 DLHINQ
-232 AMLTGEALPVEKIA
+232 AMLTGEALPVEKTA
-246 RAPGEAAPESETG
+246 RPADEPPREGESG

-270 NIISGSAAALVM
+270 NVVSGSAAAVVT
-282 ATGTRTYFGGI
+282 ATGAKTYFGGI
-293 AAKLSEKR
+293 AAKLSGKR
-301 APTDFDKGIKN
+301 VETDFDKGIKS
-312 FTMLML
+312 FTGLML
-318 RFMVVM
+318 RFMLVM
-324 APLVFVINGTTTG
+324 VPFVFVINGATTH

-360 VATVCL
+360 VVTVCL

-373 AKHKVIVKRLDAIQ
+373 SKHKVIVKRLDAIQ
-387 NFGAIDILC
+387 NFGAIDVLC

-410 EKHLDVTGEEDHS
+410 EKYLDIKGEEDHA
-423 VLEYAYVNSKLQT
+423 VLEYAYLNSKLQT
-436 GLRNALD
+436 GLKNALD
-443 VAVINSGDDA
+443 VAVIDSGDAVGESINPGD
-453 GSTIDPSRYELLD
+453 YELLD

-476 LSVIVRDKRSSKAIL
+476 LSVIVRDKRTDKAIL

-500 FSKSCDCLHDGVVSP
+500 FAQSRTYIKNGVVKP
-515 LDAVHRETMQEVVHD
+515 LEGHHLATRQQLVHD

-542 FKEVDGAR
+542 YKEVDGAR
-550 HDFAVAD
+550 RDFAVAD
-557 ETGLTLMGYLAFLD
+557 ECDLTLMGYLAFLD

-576 AAAALA
+576 AADALA
-582 TMLAHGIQP
+582 TMIAHGIQP
-591 KILTGDNAVIT
+591 KIVTGDNAVIT
-602 AKICREVGF
+602 AKICREVRF
-611 DAGHHIITGEM
+611 DAGDHIITGEQV
-622 AAAMTET
+622 AAM
-629 ELSEAVETCHVF
+629 SEAQLHEAVGVCHVF
-641 AKLDPMQKEAIVK
+641 AKLDPMQKEQIVT
-654 ALRARGHVVGFMG
+654 ALRHQGHVVGFMG

-703 SLAVLEHGVCE
+703 SLHVLEHGVLE

-744 AFLPYLP
+744 AFLPFLP

-775 VDDDIVKSPR
+775 VDADILARPR

-812 ILLHVFGAWDN
+812 IMIHFFGAWTN
-823 AALFQTGWFIESLL
+823 PALFQTGWFIESLL
-837 SQTIIVHVIRTDK
+837 SQTIIVHVIRTDNT
-850 IPFLQSR
+850 PFLQSW
-857 SSLTLGLTTLLICA
+857 SSLPLGATTILICA
-871 LGVWLPYSPLAEYFG
+871 FGVWLPFSPLAHTFG
-886 LVVPPVGYWGLIAL
+886 LVVPPTGYWGLMAL
-900 VIFCYMCLAQIVK
+900 VIFCYMCLAQVVK
-913 TWVVRRIAAASAAG
+913 TWVVRRIQATCPA
-927 PVRK
+927 

>member
-1 MTDSTPHAAPP
+1 MRDDTTPLPADADRDSL
-12 AKHPAFS
+12 K
-19 QGQDAL
+19 
-25 RLGPEE
+25 LGPEE
-31 AFVKNLEHFVQKAH
+31 EFIKHLEHFSQKAH
-45 VFAALAAKNK
+45 VFAALAGKHK
-55 VSPYEAY
+55 VKPYEAY
-62 QHLETLWGQVA
+62 KHLEGLWEQVA
-73 QSGSGLIEPVPA
+73 ASGSRLTEPVPE
-85 VKPAMAGLSAEQA
+85 VKPAFAGLSSQEA
-98 RDRLR
+98 RARLR
-103 QYGPNQAGSSKRI
+103 RFGPNQAVTAKRV
-116 TLTSRIIDA
+116 TWRDRLLDA
-125 VKNPLVLLLFV
+125 VKNPLVLLLLV

-142 ATNDVRSAVVIIGMA
+142 ATNDIRSAVVIIGMA
-157 VLGVTLKVIQ
+157 VLGVVLKVIQ

-174 AEQLKK
+174 AAELKK
-180 MVHTTATVLRDGEQ
+180 MVHTTATVLRDGHQ
-194 REIPMTEVV
+194 REVPLAKVV
-203 PGDMVLLAAGDMV
+203 PGDIVLLAAGDMV

-221 LVRAK
+221 LLRAK
-226 DLHVNQ
+226 DLHINQ
-232 AMLTGEALPVEKIA
+232 AMLTGEALPVEKSA
-246 RAPGEAAPESETG
+246 RPADEAPPEGETG

-270 NIISGSAAALVM
+270 NVVSGSAAAVVT
-282 ATGTRTYFGGI
+282 ATGAKTYFGGI
-293 AAKLSEKR
+293 AAKLSQKR
-301 APTDFDKGIKN
+301 VETDFDKGIKS
-312 FTMLML
+312 FTKLML
-318 RFMVVM
+318 HFMLVM
-324 APLVFVINGTTTG
+324 VPFVFVINGATSG

-360 VATVCL
+360 VVTVCL

-373 AKHKVIVKRLDAIQ
+373 SKHKVIVKRLDAIQ
-387 NFGAIDILC
+387 NFGAIDVLC

-410 EKHLDVTGEEDHS
+410 EKYLDVMGEEDCS

-443 VAVINSGDDA
+443 LAVIETGDGV
-453 GSTIDPSRYELLD
+453 GSTIDPARYELLD

-476 LSVIVRDKRSSKAIL
+476 LSIIVHDSRTQRAVL

-500 FSKSCDCLHDGVVSP
+500 FSHSRQCLREGNVIP
-515 LDAVHRETMQEVVHD
+515 LDLGHRETMEKVVHD
-530 LNDDGF
+530 LNEDGF

-542 FKEVDGAR
+542 YKEVDGAR
-550 HDFAVAD
+550 RDFAVAD
-557 ETGLTLMGYLAFLD
+557 ETDLILMGYLAFLD

-582 TMLAHGIQP
+582 AMVEHGIKP

-602 AKICREVGF
+602 AKICREVAF
-611 DAGHHIITGEM
+611 DAGEHLVTGDQL
-622 AAAMTET
+622 AAMGEDELHET
-629 ELSEAVETCHVF
+629 VNTCHVF
-641 AKLDPMQKEAIVK
+641 AKLDPMQKERIVT
-654 ALRARGHVVGFMG
+654 ALRATGHVVGFMG

-703 SLAVLEHGVCE
+703 SLAVLEHGVIE

-744 AFLPYLP
+744 AFLPFLP

-760 NLMYDFSQTAIPTDN
+760 NLLYDVSQTAIPTDN
-775 VDDDIVKSPR
+775 VDPDILGKPR

-798 LGPVSSI
+798 LGPVSSL

-812 ILLHVFGAWDN
+812 FLLHVFGAWHN

-837 SQTIIVHVIRTDK
+837 SQTLIVHVIRTDK

-857 SSLTLGLTTLLICA
+857 ASLPLAATTLAICL
-871 LGVWLPYSPLAEYFG
+871 LGVWLPFSPLAGAFG
-886 LVVPPVGYWGLIAL
+886 LVVPPTPYWGIIAL
-900 VIFCYMCLAQIVK
+900 VIFAYMCLAQIVK
-913 TWVVRRIAAASAAG
+913 TWVVRRFQPGANPAG
-927 PVRK
+927 

>member
-1 MTDSTPHAAPP
+1 MTDPTQQAALE
-12 AKHPAFS
+12 AARHPTVSPEVEVQSLA
-19 QGQDAL
+19 
-25 RLGPEE
+25 PEE
-31 AFVKNLEHFVQKAH
+31 EFLKHLEHFSQKAN
-45 VFAALAAKNK
+45 VFATLAAKNK
-55 VSPYEAY
+55 IAPYEAFT
-62 QHLETLWGQVA
+62 HLHALWAEVERTGA
-73 QSGSGLIEPVPA
+73 RLTEPVPMG
-85 VKPAMAGLSAEQA
+85 KPAVAGLTSAQA
-98 RDRLR
+98 RERLR
-103 QYGPNQAGSSKRI
+103 QYGLNQAGTSKRI
-116 TLTSRIIDA
+116 TLSSRIVDA

-194 REIPMTEVV
+194 QEIPMTEVV
-203 PGDMVLLAAGDMV
+203 PGDMVLLSAGDMV

-232 AMLTGEALPVEKIA
+232 AMLTGEALPVEKVA
-246 RAPGEAAPESETG
+246 RAPGQPPIEGETG
-259 LGDPAMCFMGT
+259 LGDLAMCFMGT
-270 NIISGSAAALVM
+270 NVVSGSATALVM

-301 APTDFDKGIKN
+301 PETDFDKGIKK

-318 RFMVVM
+318 RFMMVM
-324 APLVFVINGTTTG
+324 VPFVFVINGATTG

-360 VATVCL
+360 VVTVCL

-410 EKHLDVTGEEDHS
+410 EKYLDVTGEEDNS

-443 VAVINSGDDA
+443 MAVISSGDQVGA
-453 GSTIDPSRYELLD
+453 HIDPSRYELLD

-476 LSVIVRDKRSSKAIL
+476 LSVIVRDTQTGRAIL

-500 FSKSCDCLHDGVVSP
+500 FAQCRDCLHDGVISP
-515 LDAVHRETMQEVVHD
+515 LDDVHRETMQELVHE

-542 FKEVDGAR
+542 FAEVDGSR

-557 ETGLTLMGYLAFLD
+557 ECNLTLMGYLAFLD

-576 AAAALA
+576 AADALA
-582 TMLAHGIQP
+582 AMLALGIQP

-602 AKICREVGF
+602 AKICREVRF
-611 DAGHHIITGEM
+611 DAGDHLITGE
-622 AAAMTET
+622 AVAAMTEA
-629 ELSEAVETCHVF
+629 ELAEAVEICHVF

-679 DVGISVDSA
+679 DIGISVDSA

-703 SLAVLEHGVCE
+703 SLAVLEHGVAE

-775 VDDDIVKSPR
+775 VDAEIAKQPK

-798 LGPVSSI
+798 LGPVSSL

-837 SQTIIVHVIRTDK
+837 SQTLIVHVIRTDK

-857 SSLTLGLTTLLICA
+857 SSFMLGFTTVAICA
-871 LGVWLPYSPLAEYFG
+871 VGVWLPFSPLADYFG
-886 LVVPPVGYWGLIAL
+886 LVVPPASYWGLIAL

-913 TWVVRRIAAASAAG
+913 TWVVRRIASCSS
-927 PVRK
+927 

>member
-1 MTDSTPHAAPP
+1 MSDPTPTTTADQDVKTGEAGH
-12 AKHPAFS
+12 
-19 QGQDAL
+19 DAL
-25 RLGPEE
+25 KLGPDEE
-31 AFVKNLEHFVQKAH
+31 FIKNLEHFAQKAH
-45 VFAALAAKNK
+45 VFAALASKQK
-55 VSPYEAY
+55 LKPYEAFK
-62 QHLETLWGQVA
+62 HLEGLWEQVA
-73 QSGSGLIEPVPA
+73 SSGARLTEPVPA
-85 VKPAMAGLSAEQA
+85 PKPAFAGLSSAEA
-98 RDRLR
+98 RARLKK
-103 QYGPNQAGSSKRI
+103 YGPNQATVIKRI
-116 TLTSRIIDA
+116 TFWDRLWDA
-125 VKNPLVLLLFV
+125 VKNPLVLLLLV
-136 LGGISY
+136 LGTISW
-142 ATNDVRSAVVIIGMA
+142 ATDDIRSAVVIIGMA
-157 VLGVTLKVIQ
+157 LLGVTLKVIQ

-174 AEQLKK
+174 AAELKK

-194 REIPMTEVV
+194 REIPLARVV
-203 PGDMVLLAAGDMV
+203 PGDIVLLSAGDMV

-221 LVRAK
+221 LLRAK
-226 DLHVNQ
+226 DLHINQ
-232 AMLTGEALPVEKIA
+232 AMLTGEALPVEKMV
-246 RAPGEAAPESETG
+246 RPMGEAPPEGETG

-270 NIISGSAAALVM
+270 NVVSGSAAAVVT

-301 APTDFDKGIKN
+301 VPTDFDKGIKS
-312 FTMLML
+312 FTGLML
-318 RFMVVM
+318 RFMMIMVPFVF
-324 APLVFVINGTTTG
+324 LVNGASTG

-360 VATVCL
+360 VVTVCL

-387 NFGAIDILC
+387 NFGAIDVLC

-410 EKHLDVTGEEDHS
+410 EKYLDVRGEEDSS

-443 VAVINSGDDA
+443 LAVIDSGDEA
-453 GSTIDPSRYELLD
+453 GSSIDPSQYELLD

-476 LSVIVRDKRSSKAIL
+476 LSVIVRDKRTDKAVL

-500 FSKSCDCLHDGVVSP
+500 FSKSRTYIKNGVIKP
-515 LDAVHRETMQEVVHD
+515 LEGAHLATRQKLVHD

-542 FKEVDGAR
+542 YKEVDGAR
-550 HDFAVAD
+550 RDFRVAD
-557 ETGLTLMGYLAFLD
+557 ETDLTLMGYLAFLD

-576 AAAALA
+576 AADALEV
-582 TMLAHGIQP
+582 MVAHGIKP

-602 AKICREVGF
+602 AKICREVRF
-611 DAGHHIITGEM
+611 DAGEHLITGDQV
-622 AAAMTET
+622 AAMAEA
-629 ELSEAVETCHVF
+629 ELSEAVEVCHVF
-641 AKLDPMQKEAIVK
+641 AKLDPMQKEQIVK

-703 SLAVLEHGVCE
+703 SLHVLEHGVLE

-744 AFLPYLP
+744 AFLPFLP

-760 NLMYDFSQTAIPTDN
+760 NLMYDISQTAIPTDN
-775 VDDDIVKSPR
+775 VDPDILGRPR
-785 RWRIDDIRRYILY
+785 RWRIDDIRRYILF

-805 FDYVTFF
+805 FDYITFF
-812 ILLHVFGAWDN
+812 IMIHMFGAWN
-823 AALFQTGWFIESLL
+823 NPALFQTGWFIESLL
-837 SQTIIVHVIRTDK
+837 SQTLIVHVIRTDN
-850 IPFLQSR
+850 IPFLQSW
-857 SSLTLGLTTLLICA
+857 SSIPLGLTTMTICLLGI
-871 LGVWLPYSPLAEYFG
+871 WLPFSPLAGTFG
-886 LVVPPVGYWGLIAL
+886 LVVPPTGYWGLMAL
-900 VIFCYMCLAQIVK
+900 VIFCYMCLAQVVK
-913 TWVVRRIAAASAAG
+913 TWVVRRIQASC
-927 PVRK
+927 PV

>member
-1 MTDSTPHAAPP
+1 MTEPRQQATDQAVP
-12 AKHPAFS
+12 HPAAAS
-19 QGQDAL
+19 GHEAL
-25 RLGPEE
+25 RLGPEA
-31 AFVKNLEHFVQKAH
+31 AFVKNLEHFVQKAT
-45 VFAALAAKNK
+45 VFTALAAKDK
-55 VSPYEAY
+55 IAPYEAY
-62 QHLETLWGQVA
+62 THLSALWQDVA
-73 QSGSGLIEPVPA
+73 QAGAHLAEPA
-85 VKPAMAGLSAEQA
+85 QAAKPAAVGLTTPQA
-98 RDRLR
+98 RERLAK
-103 QYGPNQAGSSKRI
+103 YGPNQAATAKRI
-116 TLTSRIIDA
+116 SLSGRILDA
-125 VKNPLVLLLFV
+125 IKNPLVLLLFV
-136 LGGISY
+136 LGSISY
-142 ATNDVRSAVVIIGMA
+142 ATDDVRSAVVIIGMA

-167 EAKADTA
+167 EAKADSA
-174 AEQLKK
+174 ADALRR
-180 MVHTTATVLRDGEQ
+180 MVHTTATVLRDGQQ
-194 REIPMTEVV
+194 REIPMAEVV

-221 LVRAK
+221 IVRAK
-226 DLHVNQ
+226 DLHINQ
-232 AMLTGEALPVEKIA
+232 AMLTGEALPVEKNA
-246 RAPGEAAPESETG
+246 RPTGEVVPEAETG
-259 LGDPAMCFMGT
+259 LADSSMCFMGT
-270 NIISGSAAALVM
+270 NVVSGSAAALVM
-282 ATGTRTYFGGI
+282 ATGARTYFGGI

-301 APTDFDKGIKN
+301 VETDFDKGIKN

-318 RFMVVM
+318 RFMMIMV
-324 APLVFVINGTTTG
+324 PFVFIINGATSG

-360 VATVCL
+360 VVTVCL

-373 AKHKVIVKRLDAIQ
+373 SKHKVIVKRLDAIQ
-387 NFGAIDILC
+387 NFGAIDVLC
-396 TDKTGTLTQDKIIL
+396 TDKTGTLTQDRIIL
-410 EKHLDVTGEEDHS
+410 EKYLDVTGKEDNT

-443 VAVINSGDDA
+443 LAVINSGDGA
-453 GSTIDPSRYELLD
+453 ASAIDPGRYELLD

-476 LSVIVRDKRSSKAIL
+476 LSVIVRDSHTGKAIL

-500 FSKSCDCLHDGVVSP
+500 FAQSRDCLQDGVVAT
-515 LDAVHRETMQEVVHD
+515 LDAEHRATMQQLVHD

-542 FKEVDGAR
+542 YKEVDGER
-550 HDFAVAD
+550 HDFGVSDEAD
-557 ETGLTLMGYLAFLD
+557 LTLMGYLAFLD

-576 AAAALA
+576 AADALA
-582 TMLAHGIQP
+582 AMLAHGIQP
-591 KILTGDNAVIT
+591 KIVTGDNAVIT
-602 AKICREVGF
+602 AKICREVRF
-611 DAGHHIITGEM
+611 DAGARIITGDM
-622 AAAMTET
+622 VAAMNPA
-629 ELSEAVETCHVF
+629 ELAEAVKTCHVF
-641 AKLDPMQKEAIVK
+641 AKLDPMQKESIVT
-654 ALRARGHVVGFMG
+654 ALRAAGHVVGFMG

-703 SLAVLEHGVCE
+703 SLGVLEHGVVE

-744 AFLPYLP
+744 AFLPFLP

-775 VDDDIVKSPR
+775 VDGDIVKAPR
-785 RWRIDDIRRYILY
+785 RWRIDDIRRYIIW

-812 ILLHVFGAWDN
+812 ILLHVFDAWNN

-837 SQTIIVHVIRTDK
+837 SQTLIVHVIRTDK
-850 IPFLQSR
+850 IPFLQSW
-857 SSLTLGLTTLLICA
+857 SSLALGCTTLAICA
-871 LGVWLPYSPLAEYFG
+871 VGVWLPFSPLAESFG
-886 LVVPPVGYWGLIAL
+886 LVVPPAHYWALIAL
-900 VIFCYMCLAQIVK
+900 VIFAYMCLAQIVK
-913 TWVVRRIAAASAAG
+913 TWVVRRIAASA
-927 PVRK
+927 

>member
-1 MTDSTPHAAPP
+1 MNDHKPQSTADQSQP
-12 AKHPAFS
+12 AVETENDPLH
-19 QGQDAL
+19 
-25 RLGPEE
+25 LGREE
-31 AFVKNLEHFVQKAH
+31 EFVKNLEHFAQKAH
-45 VFAALAAKNK
+45 VFAALASKK
-55 VSPYEAY
+55 KLHPYDAFK
-62 QHLETLWGQVA
+62 HLEGLWEQVA
-73 QSGSGLIEPVPA
+73 TTGAELTEPVVTP
-85 VKPAMAGLSAEQA
+85 KPAFAGLSSEQA
-98 RDRLR
+98 RTRLK
-103 QYGPNQAGSSKRI
+103 QYGPNQAVQAKKI
-116 TLTSRIIDA
+116 TLWDRLWDA
-125 VKNPLVLLLFV
+125 VKNPLVLLLLV
-136 LGGISY
+136 LGVISY
-142 ATNDVRSAVVIIGMA
+142 ATDDMRSAVVIIGMA

-180 MVHTTATVLRDGEQ
+180 MVHTTATVLRDGTQ
-194 REIPMTEVV
+194 HEIPMAKVV
-203 PGDMVLLAAGDMV
+203 PGDIVLLAAGDMV

-232 AMLTGEALPVEKIA
+232 AMLTGEALPVEKSI
-246 RAPGEAAPESETG
+246 RPIGEAPPEDERG

-270 NIISGSAAALVM
+270 NIVSGSAAAVVT
-282 ATGTRTYFGGI
+282 ATGARTYFGGI
-293 AAKLSEKR
+293 AAKLSQKR
-301 APTDFDKGIKN
+301 EDTDFDKGIKK
-312 FTMLML
+312 FTGLML
-318 RFMVVM
+318 RFMLVM
-324 APLVFVINGTTTG
+324 VPFVFVVNGTIKG
-337 DWMGAF
+337 DWTEAF

-360 VATVCL
+360 VVTVCL

-410 EKHLDVTGEEDHS
+410 EKYLDVMGQEDSS

-443 VAVINSGDDA
+443 VAVIESGDRL
-453 GSTIDPSRYELLD
+453 GSAIDPSRYELLD
-466 EIPFDFMRRR
+466 EVPFDFMRRR
-476 LSVIVRDKRSSKAIL
+476 LSVIVRHAATDKGLL

-500 FSKSCDCLHDGVVSP
+500 FTQSRDCLFNGRIVP
-515 LDAVHRETMQEVVHD
+515 LDEGHRETMQTVVHD
-530 LNDDGF
+530 LNEDGF

-542 FKEVDGAR
+542 YKEVDGTR
-550 HDFAVAD
+550 RDFGAAD
-557 ETGLTLMGYLAFLD
+557 ENDLTLMGYLAFLD

-576 AAAALA
+576 AADALEV
-582 TMLAHGIQP
+582 MVAHGITP

-602 AKICREVGF
+602 AKICREVRFTIGER
-611 DAGHHIITGEM
+611 IITGDQM
-622 AAAMTET
+622 AVMTED
-629 ELSEAVETCHVF
+629 ELSAAVVSCHVF

-654 ALRARGHVVGFMG
+654 ALRAHGHVVGFMG

-703 SLAVLEHGVCE
+703 SLHVLEHGVLE

-744 AFLPYLP
+744 AFLPFLP
-751 MLPIQILVN
+751 MLPIQILIN
-760 NLMYDFSQTAIPTDN
+760 NLMYDISQTAIPTDN
-775 VDDDIVKSPR
+775 VDADFLKQPR
-785 RWRIDDIRRYILY
+785 RWRIEDIRRYILF
-798 LGPVSSI
+798 LGPVSSL

-812 ILLHVFGAWDN
+812 IMLHVFGAWNN

-837 SQTIIVHVIRTDK
+837 SQTLIVHIIRTDNV
-850 IPFLQSR
+850 PFFQSW
-857 SSLTLGLTTLLICA
+857 SSTSLGLTTLAVCA
-871 LGVWLPYSPLAEYFG
+871 IGVWLPFSPLAGAFG
-886 LVVPPVGYWGLIAL
+886 LVVPPTGYWGLIAL

-913 TWVVRRIAAASAAG
+913 SWVVRRMQSSFAA
-927 PVRK
+927 

>member
-1 MTDSTPHAAPP
+1 MRHSKSASTTHHAPVAGDP
-12 AKHPAFS
+12 AQEGLKLDH
-19 QGQDAL
+19 D
-25 RLGPEE
+25 EE
-31 AFVKNLEHFVQKAH
+31 FVKNLEHFAQKAH
-45 VFAALAAKNK
+45 VFAALASKK
-55 VSPYEAY
+55 KLQPYDAFK
-62 QHLETLWGQVA
+62 HLEGLWSQVA
-73 QSGSGLIEPVPA
+73 ASGSKLTEPVVTP
-85 VKPAMAGLSAEQA
+85 KPAFAGLSSDEAQA
-98 RDRLR
+98 RLR
-103 QYGPNQAGSSKRI
+103 QYGHNQAVQAKRI
-116 TLTSRIIDA
+116 TLLDRLWDA
-125 VKNPLVLLLFV
+125 VKNPLVLLLLV
-136 LGGISY
+136 LGIISY
-142 ATNDVRSAVVIIGMA
+142 ATDDLRSAVVIIGMA

-180 MVHTTATVLRDGEQ
+180 MVHTTATVLRDGAQ
-194 REIPMTEVV
+194 REIPMIDVV
-203 PGDMVLLAAGDMV
+203 PGDIVLLAAGDMV

-221 LVRAK
+221 LIRAK
-226 DLHVNQ
+226 DLHINQ
-232 AMLTGEALPVEKIA
+232 AMLTGEALPVEKSA
-246 RAPGEAAPESETG
+246 RPVGETAPEGEQG

-270 NIISGSAAALVM
+270 NVVSGAAAAIVT
-282 ATGTRTYFGGI
+282 ATGAKTYFGGI
-293 AAKLSEKR
+293 AAKLSQKR
-301 APTDFDKGIKN
+301 PDTDFDKGIKK
-312 FTMLML
+312 FTGLML
-318 RFMVVM
+318 RFMLVM
-324 APLVFVINGTTTG
+324 VPFVFLVNGFIKG
-337 DWMGAF
+337 DWTEAF

-360 VATVCL
+360 VVTVCL
-366 SKGALAM
+366 SKGAMAM

-410 EKHLDVTGEEDHS
+410 EKYLDVMGEEDNA

-443 VAVINSGDDA
+443 VAVIESGDNLGA
-453 GSTIDPSRYELLD
+453 VIDPARYELLD
-466 EIPFDFMRRR
+466 EVPFDFMRRR
-476 LSVIVRDKRSSKAIL
+476 LSVVVHNKSTEKSLL

-500 FSKSCDCLHDGVVSP
+500 FTHSRDCLFDGKTVL
-515 LDAVHRETMQEVVHD
+515 LDTGHRETMQKVVHD
-530 LNDDGF
+530 LNEDGF

-542 FKEVDGAR
+542 YKEVDGSR
-550 HDFAVAD
+550 RDFGVAD
-557 ETGLTLMGYLAFLD
+557 ETDLTLMGYLAFLD

-576 AAAALA
+576 AADALA
-582 TMLAHGIQP
+582 VMMGHGITP

-602 AKICREVGF
+602 AKICREVRF
-611 DAGHHIITGEM
+611 HAGEHIITGDQI
-622 AAAMTET
+622 AAMSEK
-629 ELSEAVETCHVF
+629 ELSEAVTTCHVF

-703 SLAVLEHGVCE
+703 SLHVLEHGVLE

-775 VDDDIVKSPR
+775 VDPDILSQPR

-798 LGPVSSI
+798 LGPVSSL

-812 ILLHVFGAWDN
+812 ILLHLFGAWNN
-823 AALFQTGWFIESLL
+823 AELFQTGWFLESLL
-837 SQTIIVHVIRTDK
+837 SQTLIVHVIRTDK
-850 IPFLQSR
+850 IPFFQSR
-857 SSLTLGLTTLLICA
+857 SSIALGLTTLGICA
-871 LGVWLPYSPLAEYFG
+871 LGIWLPFSPLATAFG
-886 LVVPPVGYWGLIAL
+886 LVVPPGEYWGLIAL

-913 TWVVRRIAAASAAG
+913 TWVVRRIQMGCAN
-927 PVRK
+927 